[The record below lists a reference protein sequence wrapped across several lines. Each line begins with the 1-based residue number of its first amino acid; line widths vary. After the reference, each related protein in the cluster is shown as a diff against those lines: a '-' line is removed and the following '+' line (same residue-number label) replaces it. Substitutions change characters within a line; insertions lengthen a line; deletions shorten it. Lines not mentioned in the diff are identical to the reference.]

1 MQGWTLLMQGGRPGV
16 TPSTE
21 KVPVD
26 KPTENS
32 ICFPTEKRTLFAH
45 VRKTALMVGV
55 TFIAR
60 WMTFIA
66 RWMTFIAR
74 GTPGSHPQHRESA
87 R

>member
-1 MQGWTLLMQGGRPGV
+1 MQGGRPEV

-21 KVPVD
+21 QVPID

-32 ICFPTEKRTLFAH
+32 ICVPTEKRTLFAH
-45 VRKTALMVGV
+45 VPKTALMVGV

-60 WMTFIA
+60 RMTFIA
-66 RWMTFIAR
+66 RLDTFDAR
-74 GTPGSHPQHRESA
+74 WTPGSHPQHRESA